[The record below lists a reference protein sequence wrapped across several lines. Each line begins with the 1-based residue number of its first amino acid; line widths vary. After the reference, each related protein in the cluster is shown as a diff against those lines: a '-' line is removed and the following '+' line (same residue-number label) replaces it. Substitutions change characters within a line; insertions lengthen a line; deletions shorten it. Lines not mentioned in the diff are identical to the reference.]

1 MSRAVFILDG
11 ARTAFTKAGTDFRDV
26 SATDLGRAAAVEAM
40 ARANVDPAQ
49 VDQAI
54 FGNIATPPDAANIGR
69 VIALRAGLPKE
80 KPAHSVSRN
89 CASGIESVVQAA
101 RLIQTGEADVV
112 LAGGVESM
120 SLIPFLYPE
129 RVKAV
134 LVEAGM
140 AKSAGARLAAFKK
153 MPWGQLLNPVIGIK
167 LGLTDPVCGLNMGET
182 AELLAKEGG
191 ITREMQD
198 AFALRSH
205 ERAQAS
211 RGKLAEEI
219 VPVPLPPRFEKVS
232 VLDNGVRE
240 GQTMEALAKLKPFFD
255 RAYGSVTAGN
265 SSQITD
271 GAAAMVVAS
280 EEFVAKRGLPV
291 LGRIAGWGVAG
302 LEPER
307 MGLGPSRSTPVALKH
322 AGVSWKDVGLVEL
335 NEAFA
340 AQVLA
345 NLQAFEKDPALG
357 PIDPE
362 TLNPNGGAIALGH
375 PVGASG
381 SRLILTLL
389 KEMKRRKTRLGVAT
403 LCIGGGQGQTI
414 VLEGVA

>member
-1 MSRAVFILDG
+1 VSRAAFILDG
-11 ARTAFTKAGTDFRDV
+11 ARTAFAKAGTDFKDV

-40 ARANVDPAQ
+40 ARAKVEPAE

-54 FGNIATPPDAANIGR
+54 FGNIATPADAANIGR
-69 VIALRAGLPKE
+69 VIALRAGVPKE

-129 RVKAV
+129 KVKGV

-140 AKSAGARLAAFKK
+140 ARSAGARFAAFKK

-198 AFALRSH
+198 AFALKSH
-205 ERAQAS
+205 QRAQVS

-219 VPVPLPPRFEKVS
+219 VPVPVPPRFDKVAT
-232 VLDNGVRE
+232 LDNGVRE

-255 RAYGSVTAGN
+255 RTYGSVTAGN
-265 SSQITD
+265 ASQITD
-271 GAAAMVVAS
+271 GAAAVVVAS
-280 EEFVAKRGLPV
+280 EEFVARRKLPV

-322 AGVSWKDVGLVEL
+322 AGIEWKKVGLTEM

-357 PIDPE
+357 PVDPE

-381 SRLILTLL
+381 TRLILTLL
-389 KEMKRRKTRLGVAT
+389 KEMRRRKTGYGVAT

>member
-1 MSRAVFILDG
+1 LTRAAFILDG
-11 ARTAFTKAGTDFRDV
+11 ARTAFVKAGTDFKAV
-26 SATDLGRAAAVEAM
+26 PAVDLGRAAAVEAM
-40 ARANVDPAQ
+40 ARSGVEPGE
-49 VDQAI
+49 VDQSI

-69 VIALRAGLPKE
+69 VIALRAGVPKE

-89 CASGIESVVQAA
+89 CASGIESIVEAA

-112 LAGGVESM
+112 LAGGAENM
-120 SLIPFLYPE
+120 SLIPFLYRE
-129 RVKAV
+129 NVKAV
-134 LVEAGM
+134 LTQIGM
-140 AKSAGARLAAFKK
+140 ARTTGAKLGAFRKL
-153 MPWGQLLNPVIGIK
+153 PWSQLLNPVIGLK

-191 ITREMQD
+191 LTREMQD

-205 ERAQAS
+205 QRAQAA
-211 RGKLAEEI
+211 RERLAEEI
-219 VPVPLPPRFEKVS
+219 VPVPLPPAFEKVS
-232 VLDNGVRE
+232 TLDNGIRE

-255 RAYGSVTAGN
+255 RTYGSVTAGN

-271 GAAAMVVAS
+271 GAAAVVVAS
-280 EEFVAKRGLPV
+280 EEFVAKRKLAV
-291 LGRIAGWGVAG
+291 LGRVAGWGFAG

-322 AGVSWKDVGLVEL
+322 AGVPFGKVGLFEL

-345 NLQAFEKDPALG
+345 NLQAFEKDPELG

-362 TLNPNGGAIALGH
+362 ILNPNGGAIALGH
-375 PVGASG
+375 PVGASAT
-381 SRLILTLL
+381 RLVLTLL
-389 KEMKRRKTRLGVAT
+389 KEMKRRKVSHGVAT
-403 LCIGGGQGQTI
+403 LCVGGGQGASI

>member
-1 MSRAVFILDG
+1 MSRAAFILDG
-11 ARTAFTKAGTDFRDV
+11 ARTAFVKAGTDFKAV
-26 SATDLGRAAAVEAM
+26 SAVDLGRAAAVEAM
-40 ARANVDPAQ
+40 ARSGVEPGEI
-49 VDQAI
+49 DQAI

-80 KPAHSVSRN
+80 RPAHSVSRN
-89 CASGIESVVQAA
+89 CASGIESIVQAA

-112 LAGGVESM
+112 LAGGAENM
-120 SLIPFLYPE
+120 SLIPFLYRE
-129 RVKAV
+129 NVKAALTEV
-134 LVEAGM
+134 GM
-140 AKSAGARLAAFKK
+140 ARTTGAKVAGFRRL
-153 MPWGQLLNPVIGIK
+153 PWSQLLNPVIGLK

-191 ITREMQD
+191 LTREMQD

-205 ERAQAS
+205 QRAQAA
-211 RGKLAEEI
+211 RERLAEEI
-219 VPVPLPPRFEKVS
+219 VPVPLPPAYDKVAT
-232 VLDNGVRE
+232 LDNGVRE

-271 GAAAMVVAS
+271 GAAAVVVAS
-280 EEFVAKRGLPV
+280 EEFVARRKLAPLARV
-291 LGRIAGWGVAG
+291 AGWGFAG

-322 AGVSWKDVGLVEL
+322 AGVPFGKIGLLEL

-345 NLQAFEKDPALG
+345 NLAAFEKDPALG
-357 PIDPE
+357 AVDPE
-362 TLNPNGGAIALGH
+362 ILNPNGGAIALGH
-375 PVGASG
+375 PVGASAT
-381 SRLILTLL
+381 RLVLTLL
-389 KEMKRRKTRLGVAT
+389 REMKRRKVAYGLAT
-403 LCIGGGQGQTI
+403 LCIGGGQGATI